1 MREGLRPDLTNLTG
15 ETETT
20 LSATRRSLVAASAL
34 ALTGLLT
41 GVAGTA
47 TADTSM
53 TATTAVNVRSAAST
67 SSTIVGGLY
76 RGQTVTAVSAAGSWT
91 KIRFGAGLA
100 YVSSQYLTGGATAPV
115 GGATGTRVTTTQVNL
130 RKGPG
135 LSYGKLSVVPDN
147 ATVTLTGKVA
157 RGYTEVVYGR
167 STGWVASQYLSRPST
182 LPAITGTRVTTADL
196 LVRTTSGADYKV
208 VGEIAKG
215 RTVSI
220 TGATQNGRAQIIY
233 GNAIRWVT
241 AKYLSTPTT
250 GGPVAPGLPKITGI
264 RFATT
269 TLIIRSTPDA
279 DFASITEVGT
289 GTQLSIT
296 GLVKNGRM
304 QIVYDNAARW
314 VTAQYLSTTK
324 PAIPAYPVEKGL
336 KPNAIKVHR
345 AVRAT
350 FPQITSIGG
359 VRRDPIPDHPSGRA
373 LDLMIPNYRSA
384 SGKALGQQVALWA
397 KANANSLGIEYVI
410 WNQRIWNIKRDKE
423 GWRYMADRGG
433 DSANHKNHVHITVFG

>member
-1 MREGLRPDLTNLTG
+1 M
-15 ETETT
+15 
-20 LSATRRSLVAASAL
+20 SATRRSLVLGSTL

-41 GVAGTA
+41 GTAATA

-53 TATTAVNVRSAAST
+53 TATTAVNVRAAAST
-67 SSTIVGGLY
+67 GSKIVGGLY
-76 RGQTVTAVSAAGSWT
+76 RGQTVTAVSATGTWT
-91 KIRFGAGLA
+91 KIRFGSGLA
-100 YVSSQYLTGGATAPV
+100 YVSSQYLKGGSAAPGGSVTGI
-115 GGATGTRVTTTQVNL
+115 RVTTTQVNL

-135 LSYGKLSVVPDN
+135 LSYARIRVIPDDASVN
-147 ATVTLTGKVA
+147 LTGKAA
-157 RGYTEVVYGR
+157 RGYSEVVYAKV
-167 STGWVASQYLSRPST
+167 TGWVATQYLAKPT
-182 LPAITGTRVTTADL
+182 GLPAITGTRLTTADL
-196 LVRTTSGADYKV
+196 LIRTTSGSDYKV

-220 TGATQNGRAQIIY
+220 TGTTQNGRAQIIY

-241 AKYLSTPTT
+241 AKYLTTPAAP
-250 GGPVAPGLPKITGI
+250 GPVAPGLPKITGI
-264 RFATT
+264 RYATT
-269 TLIIRSTPDA
+269 TLIIRSTPNA
-279 DFASITEVGT
+279 DFQSVTEVGT

-296 GLVKNGRM
+296 GVVTNGRM
-304 QIVYDNAARW
+304 QIVFDNAARW

-324 PAIPAYPVEKGL
+324 PAVPAYPVEKGL

-359 VRRDPIPDHPSGRA
+359 VRKDPIPDHPSGRA
-373 LDLMIPNYRSA
+373 LDLMIPSYKSA
-384 SGKALGQQVALWA
+384 SGKALGEKVALWA
-397 KANANSLGIEYVI
+397 KANARSLGINYVI
-410 WNQRIWNIKRDKE
+410 WNQRIWNIERDKE